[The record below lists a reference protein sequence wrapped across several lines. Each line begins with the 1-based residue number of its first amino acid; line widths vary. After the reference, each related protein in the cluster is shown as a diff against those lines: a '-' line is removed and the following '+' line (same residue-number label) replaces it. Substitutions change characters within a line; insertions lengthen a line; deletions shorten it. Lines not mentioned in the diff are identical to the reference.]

1 MAEGTGTR
9 ESALRLKNQIINS
22 IKAQNKCAIIDFE
35 GINVVSSSF
44 IDELIAKLLIDLG
57 LFQFNRRISLRRMS
71 PLLQKTL
78 QKSVIQRI
86 IEDYN

>member
-22 IKAQNKCAIIDFE
+22 IKEQNKCAIIDFE

-44 IDELIAKLLIDLG
+44 IDELIAKLFIDLG
-57 LFQFNRRISLRRMS
+57 LFQFNRRISLRGMS
-71 PLLQKTL
+71 PLLQKRFKNQL
-78 QKSVIQRI
+78 
-86 IEDYN
+86 YNE